1 MTKFNC
7 CYMTALKIVANDFN
21 IVKDKN
27 REQNKPLLKYTGSK
41 IEEKTV
47 ANIQVELKDYTD
59 KELKWWASFGISR
72 ETLDK
77 YDVYSIKNV
86 FVNGDLTYLYKPNQL
101 VFGYYGGKTDDV
113 ELWKIYFPNKQNM
126 RFMSNWNKNKLQ
138 GYDQLPK
145 EAGFIVCTKAM
156 KDVMLLSEL
165 EVPAVAPMSETVFM
179 SESQYAKLKERYN
192 RTFLLFD
199 NDLPGISNA
208 NKIRKKFPD
217 IQVLIIPRNS
227 GSKDITDY
235 YRDHGKEKTIQLIEQ
250 AKSFYL

>member
-7 CYMTALKIVANDFN
+7 CYMTALRIVANDFN

-41 IEEKTV
+41 IEERTV

-59 KELKWWASFGISR
+59 KELRWWASFGISR

-113 ELWKIYFPNKQNM
+113 EL
-126 RFMSNWNKNKLQ
+126 
-138 GYDQLPK
+138 
-145 EAGFIVCTKAM
+145 
-156 KDVMLLSEL
+156 
-165 EVPAVAPMSETVFM
+165 
-179 SESQYAKLKERYN
+179 
-192 RTFLLFD
+192 
-199 NDLPGISNA
+199 
-208 NKIRKKFPD
+208 
-217 IQVLIIPRNS
+217 
-227 GSKDITDY
+227 
-235 YRDHGKEKTIQLIEQ
+235 
-250 AKSFYL
+250 

>member
-1 MTKFNC
+1 
-7 CYMTALKIVANDFN
+7 
-21 IVKDKN
+21 
-27 REQNKPLLKYTGSK
+27 
-41 IEEKTV
+41 
-47 ANIQVELKDYTD
+47 
-59 KELKWWASFGISR
+59 
-72 ETLDK
+72 
-77 YDVYSIKNV
+77 
-86 FVNGDLTYLYKPNQL
+86 
-101 VFGYYGGKTDDV
+101 
-113 ELWKIYFPNKQNM
+113 M

-179 SESQYAKLKERYN
+179 SESQYAKLKERYDK
-192 RTFLLFD
+192 TFLLFD

-208 NKIRKKFPD
+208 NRIRKKFPD
-217 IQVLIIPRNS
+217 IQVLIIPRSS